1 MKARGMTLVELIVG
15 LAVASTVAAVVLV
28 GSAAIATQ
36 VRRGFASSEAAAT
49 ADAVL
54 AAMLADVR
62 RDRGW
67 STCLPARGCPVYVG
81 GAYGMALVVGQQRA
95 WTIQDGLRLCAGKH
109 CERVF
114 EDATA
119 LQVLVDI
126 EVDDGIRRDEARRGD
141 ASRARLVEL
150 RLSLRDGTS
159 RSRWAWIPP

>member
-1 MKARGMTLVELIVG
+1 MKMRGMTLVELVVG

-28 GSAAIATQ
+28 GSAAVATQ
-36 VRRGFASSEAAAT
+36 VRRGFASSGAT
-49 ADAVL
+49 ESADAAL

-62 RDRGW
+62 RDGEW

-81 GAYGMALVVGQQRA
+81 GAYGMALVVGRQRA
-95 WTIQDGLRLCAGKH
+95 WTIQDGLRLCAGRH

-114 EDATA
+114 EGATA
-119 LQVLVDI
+119 LQVLVDTD
-126 EVDDGIRRDEARRGD
+126 VDGGIRHDEARRGD